1 MKSVKEG
8 CESIISRLSGD
19 EEKLKIVCDVCGE
32 PKYQSFDVEFGGEMR
47 RVITPRQCEC
57 ARLRAAQYQ
66 EQARRNDVEIA
77 RSRTFQNANA
87 MQCRFETSQENVNL
101 RTIRRYADKWEDV
114 VQSGGA
120 GLLLWGGV
128 GTGKTHASY
137 CLANA
142 LIDKGVS
149 VFITTIPALADS
161 VFDDKFGKAHMMNRV
176 RGCGLLILDD
186 IGTERDTAFM
196 SEKAFE
202 FIDERIKTGKPI
214 VVTTNISP
222 ADMDAAD
229 DINKK
234 RIFDRVRGATVSI
247 EFKGVSKR
255 AEKAAQNAARLREI
269 LNGAGGEECGG

>member
-77 RSRTFQNANA
+77 RDRTFANPNAKL
-87 MQCRFETSQENVNL
+87 CRFETSQESVNL

-114 VQSGGA
+114 VRSGGA

-128 GTGKTHASY
+128 GTGKTHSAY

-149 VFITTIPALADS
+149 VFITTIPSLADS

-222 ADMDAAD
+222 ADMDSAD

-247 EFKGVSKR
+247 EFKGTSKR
-255 AEKAAQNAARLREI
+255 AEKAAQNAARLRDI
-269 LNGAGGEECGG
+269 LNGAGGEE

>member
-1 MKSVKEG
+1 MKEINNE

-19 EEKLKIVCDVCGE
+19 EEKLKLVCETCGE
-32 PKYQSFDVEFGGEMR
+32 PIYQSFEVEFGGKMR
-47 RVITPRQCEC
+47 HVITPRQCEC
-57 ARLRAAQYQ
+57 ARLRAAQFR

-77 RSRTFQNANA
+77 RDRTFANNAA
-87 MQCRFETSQENVNL
+87 KLCRFETSQDSQNL
-101 RTIRRYADKWEDV
+101 RAVRRYADKWEEIV
-114 VQSGGA
+114 NAGAA

-128 GTGKTHASY
+128 GTGKTHSAY

-161 VFDDKFGKAHMMNRV
+161 VFDDKFGKALTMNRV
-176 RGCGLLILDD
+176 KGCGLLILDD
-186 IGTERDTAFM
+186 VGTERDTSFM
-196 SEKAFE
+196 NEKAFE

-222 ADMDAAD
+222 QDMDAAT

-234 RIFDRVRGATVSI
+234 RVFDRVRGATVAI
-247 EFKGVSKR
+247 EFSGVSKR
-255 AEKAAQNAARLREI
+255 AEKTAQNAARLREI
-269 LNGAGGEECGG
+269 LNGGQEE